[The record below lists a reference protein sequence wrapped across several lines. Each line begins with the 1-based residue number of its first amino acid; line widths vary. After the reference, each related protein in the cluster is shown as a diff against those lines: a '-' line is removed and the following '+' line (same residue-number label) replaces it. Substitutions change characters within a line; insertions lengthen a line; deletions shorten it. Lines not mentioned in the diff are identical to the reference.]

1 MGDVKHPQL
10 FAHGLVLLDQAA
22 ELHRHLPA
30 GEGHHPTAAVSA
42 ELMKRRALQRHRV
55 RCEKSHSYGELQQ
68 LEANVE
74 IGSRAWSISQTVTSF
89 IALRAG
95 DIELQV

>member
-1 MGDVKHPQL
+1 
-10 FAHGLVLLDQAA
+10 
-22 ELHRHLPA
+22 
-30 GEGHHPTAAVSA
+30 
-42 ELMKRRALQRHRV
+42 MKRRALQRHRV

-74 IGSRAWSISQTVTSF
+74 IGSRAWSISQTVTSV